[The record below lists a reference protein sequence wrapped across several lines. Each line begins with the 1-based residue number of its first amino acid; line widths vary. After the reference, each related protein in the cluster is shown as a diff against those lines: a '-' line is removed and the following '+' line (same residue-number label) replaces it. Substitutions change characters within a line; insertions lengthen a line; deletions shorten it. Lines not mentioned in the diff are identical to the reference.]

1 MAIAHNFISSI
12 DNGEE
17 SVMYWKSDNIEIT
30 INDEAEEVMKEP
42 FILT

>member
-1 MAIAHNFISSI
+1 MAIVHDFISSI

-17 SVMYWKSDNIEIT
+17 HVMHWKSDNIEIT
-30 INDEAEEVMKEP
+30 INDEADKVMKEP